1 MTKRSQPAEGSGR
14 PGRGAVRLQRANHV
28 AVGQSTPGNGVFM
41 DTVDLLVDITEPIG
55 TIGAGDF
62 TT

>member
-1 MTKRSQPAEGSGR
+1 
-14 PGRGAVRLQRANHV
+14 V
-28 AVGQSTPGNGVFM
+28 AIEQSTPGNGVFM
-41 DTVDLLVDITEPIG
+41 DTVDLLVDITEAIG